1 MFTCNL
7 LLFFGLLL
15 SGNATP
21 GYKVTSTDAPIDRLA
36 TKETVNLYRNLKQL
50 VNKGVMF
57 GHQDALAYGVG
68 WKYEAGRS
76 DIKDVTGDYPAVYGF
91 ELGRLELDHAVNIDS
106 VPFDKMQQYIR
117 AAYDRGGVITL
128 SWHLNNPLTGKTSWD
143 PATGTV
149 AAILPGAPKH
159 DLYKSWL
166 DKVAVFVNSLKG
178 KKGEHIPIIFRPF
191 HELNGNW
198 FWWGRDHCTPEEYK
212 ALWQFTISYLKDT
225 KNIHHL
231 LYAFNTDRFASVEEY
246 MTKYPGNDWVDVIG
260 YDIYQRNHGEKAN
273 QQFIKDAGD
282 MMGMLETMAAENNK
296 LPALTEFGYGQVPD
310 SSWWTN
316 ALLPALG
323 NHKISFALGW
333 RNAGEKRS
341 GEKEFYVPY
350 KGHASAT
357 NFIEFYKNERT
368 LFQKDITPLQLYNK

>member
-1 MFTCNL
+1 MFPYNL
-7 LLFFGLLL
+7 LFLFTLLL
-15 SGNATP
+15 SGNAM
-21 GYKVTSTDAPIDRLA
+21 GYKVASTDAPIDKLA

-91 ELGRLELDHAVNIDS
+91 ELGRLELDHPVNIDS

-117 AAYDRGGVITL
+117 AAYDRGGVVTL

-149 AAILPGAPKH
+149 ASILPGAPKH
-159 DLYKSWL
+159 EVYKSWL

-178 KKGEHIPIIFRPF
+178 KNGEHIPIIFRPF

-198 FWWGRDHCTPEEYK
+198 FWWGKDHCTPEEYK
-212 ALWQFTISYLKDT
+212 ALWHFTISYLKDT

-231 LYAFNTDRFASVEEY
+231 LYAFNTDRFGCVAEY

-260 YDIYQRNHGEKAN
+260 FDIYQRNHGEKAN

-282 MMGMLETMAAENNK
+282 MMGMLETMATENNK
-296 LPALTEFGYGQVPD
+296 IPALTEFGYGQVPD

-316 ALLPALG
+316 ALLPAIG

-350 KGHASAT
+350 KGHASAKD
-357 NFIEFYKNERT
+357 FVEFYNNKRT
-368 LFQKDITPLQLYNK
+368 LFQKDITPLQLYKK

>member
-1 MFTCNL
+1 MFPYNL
-7 LLFFGLLL
+7 LFLFTLLL
-15 SGNATP
+15 SGNAM
-21 GYKVTSTDAPIDRLA
+21 GYKVASTDAPIDKLA

-91 ELGRLELDHAVNIDS
+91 ELGRLELDHPVNIDS

-117 AAYDRGGVITL
+117 AAYDRGGVVTL

-149 AAILPGAPKH
+149 ASILPGAPKH
-159 DLYKSWL
+159 EVYKLWL

-178 KKGEHIPIIFRPF
+178 KNGEHIPIIFRPF

-198 FWWGRDHCTPEEYK
+198 FWWGKDHCTPEEYK
-212 ALWQFTISYLKDT
+212 ALWHFTISYLKDT

-231 LYAFNTDRFASVEEY
+231 LYAFNTDRFGSVDEY

-260 YDIYQRNHGEKAN
+260 FDIYQRNHGEKAN

-282 MMGMLETMAAENNK
+282 MMGMLETMATENNK
-296 LPALTEFGYGQVPD
+296 IPALTEFGYGQVPD

-316 ALLPALG
+316 ALLPAIG

-333 RNAGEKRS
+333 RNAGEKRN

-350 KGHASAT
+350 KGHASAKD
-357 NFIEFYKNERT
+357 FVEFYKDERT
-368 LFQKDITPLQLYNK
+368 LFQKDITPLQLYKK